1 MEDSDARIGTDY
13 IKFDDVSY
21 MYSNA
26 SNKAISGINTTFKC
40 GEFAVIIGPNGSG
53 KSTLARHMNAL
64 LVPFSG
70 VVTVDGMDTRNPVSV
85 RDIRRRV
92 GFVFQ
97 DPDNQLVGTTV
108 EEDIA
113 FGPENLGKDSS
124 SIRESVGL
132 SLELVGLS
140 GLTKRPVH
148 SLSGGQKQQLA
159 IAGALAMKTEC
170 LVLDE
175 PTSMIG
181 PVGKRTI
188 ISLLKSIRK
197 DLSMTVILVT
207 HFMEEA
213 VFADRVLVMEKGQI
227 VMDGSPTNVFK
238 CYHLL
243 SRIGLE
249 LPGPAELSRRLRL
262 NGVDLPD
269 TVLTVEELVAC
280 LCQS

>member
-1 MEDSDARIGTDY
+1 MGDSDARIGTEY

-21 MYSNA
+21 MYNKA
-26 SNKAISGINTTFKC
+26 SEKAISGINTTFKC
-40 GEFAVIIGPNGSG
+40 GEFAVVIGPNGSG

-64 LVPFSG
+64 LVPCRG
-70 VVTVDGMDTRNPVSV
+70 VVTVDGIDTRNLDSV

-97 DPDNQLVGTTV
+97 DPDNQLVGSTV
-108 EEDIA
+108 EEDAA
-113 FGPENLGKDSS
+113 FGPENLGEDSA
-124 SIRESVGL
+124 SIRESVNL

-140 GLTKRPVH
+140 GLNKCPVH

-159 IAGALAMKTEC
+159 IAGALAMKTQC

-181 PVGKRTI
+181 PVGKRI
-188 ISLLKSIRK
+188 IIRLLKSIQK
-197 DLSMTVILVT
+197 ELSMTVILVT

-227 VMDGSPTNVFK
+227 VMDGSPINVFK
-238 CYHLL
+238 CHHLL
-243 SRIGLE
+243 AKIGLE
-249 LPGPAELSRRLRL
+249 LPDPAELSRRLRL
-262 NGVDLPD
+262 NGVDLPEN
-269 TVLTVEELVAC
+269 VLTVDELVAC
-280 LCQS
+280 LCQL